1 MRGFPTDQGF
11 DSIGLRRLSLKP
23 GPGDPPQ
30 WRWISQRSTAVSMT
44 SAKCLPIG
52 KGTGCSR
59 RSQKPSAPASRR
71 APRRLPPEQTRQR
84 SGKLS
89 RAEMLFIV
97 VLFHLSPYKNFKVFY
112 LYGIGGQYRACFDE
126 LPHYDRFVSLM
137 PRLFVPL
144 TVLLHGLSGEPTGVY
159 FVDST
164 KLAACHNRRIHR
176 HKVFDGL
183 AARGKTSMG
192 WFYSLKLHFVINHK
206 GQIMALKITPGN
218 TADSTVLDA
227 MTRHLA
233 GKLYA
238 DKGYIGRELFHKL
251 WRRGLHLITSI
262 RRNMRNYLIP
272 VADKVMLRKRF
283 LIETGLDTLKSE
295 MGLEHS
301 RHRSVINAM
310 VHVLSCLVA
319 YAFRPGK
326 PSISLN
332 SKHLQ
337 AYP

>member
-1 MRGFPTDQGF
+1 MAIDITALYCCLDDFCEVLADWEAH
-11 DSIGLRRLSLKP
+11 RL
-23 GPGDPPQ
+23 
-30 WRWISQRSTAVSMT
+30 
-44 SAKCLPIG
+44 LP
-52 KGTGCSR
+52 S
-59 RSQKPSAPASRR
+59 
-71 APRRLPPEQTRQR
+71 EQTRQR
-84 SGKLS
+84 CGKLS

-97 VLFHLSPYKNFKVFY
+97 VLFHLSPYKNFKTFY
-112 LYGIGGQYRACFDE
+112 LYGIGHQHRACFGD
-126 LPHYDRFVSLM
+126 LPHYDRFVSLT

-144 TVLLHGLSGEPTGVY
+144 MVLLHSLSGEQTGVY
-159 FVDST
+159 FADSS
-164 KLAACHNRRIHR
+164 KLAVCHNRRIDR

-192 WFYSLKLHFVINHK
+192 WFYGLKLHFVINHK

-218 TADSTVLDA
+218 TVLDE

-262 RRNMRNYLIP
+262 RRNMRNYLMP
-272 VADKVMLRKRF
+272 LPDKVMLRKRF
-283 LIETGLDTLKSE
+283 IIETVLDTLKSE

-301 RHRSVINAM
+301 RHRSPVNAM

-332 SKHLQ
+332 RKHLQ